1 VGIVTVR
8 VGFLGGGFI
17 ANYHGKMLHTSGAD
31 AEIVVVHDPDQA
43 KAAAFAER
51 SGAAIVA
58 TEAEVIERSDA
69 VYVTTWT
76 SEHPRLVADVA
87 AAGKA
92 VFCEKPLATNV
103 SEALDMV
110 EAVARAGVTNQVGL
124 VLRESPSFN
133 LLRYLTRRPESGR
146 IMAIVFRDDQ
156 YIPIQGQYGS
166 TWRREPDKAGAGT
179 LLEHSIHDLDI
190 IEWLAGPIAEVTG
203 RTANFHEIDGI
214 EDLAVASLALASGG
228 VVTLSSVWHDILS
241 RPSLRRVEV
250 ICERAMYVLEGDV
263 LGPVRWTL
271 DGPDGGVDQGS
282 VEGDELLAMLHT
294 HGIRPRNPDEAF
306 IEAVA
311 AGRPADP
318 GFGAALRAHVLAEA
332 IYRSASDAM
341 GPGSVIAIPDGVPGT
356 DWV

>member
-1 VGIVTVR
+1 MTVR

-31 AEIVVVHDPDQA
+31 ASIVAVHDPDEA

-51 SGAAIVA
+51 SGATVVA
-58 TEAEVIERSDA
+58 TEAEVIEQADA

-76 SEHPRLVADVA
+76 SEHPRLVAAVA

-133 LLRYLTRRPESGR
+133 LLRYLVRRPESGR
-146 IMAIVFRDDQ
+146 VMAVVFRDDQ
-156 YIPIQGQYGS
+156 YIPIQGQYAS
-166 TWRREPDKAGAGT
+166 TWRSDPDKAGAGT

-190 IEWLAGPIAEVTG
+190 IEWLAGPIVEVTG
-203 RTANFHEIDGI
+203 RTSYFHEIDRI
-214 EDLAVASLALASGG
+214 EDLAVANLALASGG
-228 VVTLSSVWHDILS
+228 VATLTSVWHDILS

-250 ICERAMYVLEGDV
+250 FCERAMYVLEGDV

-271 DGPDGGVDQGS
+271 DGPDGGPDEGA
-282 VEGDELLAMLHT
+282 VEGDELVAMLHT

-311 AGRPADP
+311 AGTPADP
-318 GFGAALRAHVLAEA
+318 DFNAALRAHVLAEA